1 LHDANRRPNSICS
14 DPGTFQIVYAKS
26 PKGSPTRT
34 TPQKSACAQ
43 AHSVFEFEPGRI
55 VSPYFDSSGHGSQ
68 FRFLPDLEN
77 PVPQRASRQEPT
89 WACFPLPTG
98 CASGPHWRGS
108 SAPVLYI
115 GRIYR
120 TNSGLT
126 VPFAETSGTQYV
138 GFPLILTL
146 RTILTRR
153 FAMPKIME
161 QEKGNFPL
169 KVRAGLPTCRSN
181 AA

>member
-1 LHDANRRPNSICS
+1 LHDANRRPNPICS

-77 PVPQRASRQEPT
+77 PVPQRASRQEP
-89 WACFPLPTG
+89 
-98 CASGPHWRGS
+98 
-108 SAPVLYI
+108 
-115 GRIYR
+115 
-120 TNSGLT
+120 NSGLT
-126 VPFAETSGTQYV
+126 VFFAETSGTQYV

-169 KVRAGLPTCRSN
+169 KVRAGVTKVQK
-181 AA
+181 